1 MIASG
6 WIGLARRRDAGRG
19 AAALSAP
26 HAAFAQAKAPDWPTE
41 RPPRPLAAK
50 SVKFPPYEMRTLPNG
65 LRIVIV
71 QHHEQPSVTVRLLIR
86 AGASSDPKDKP
97 GVATLA
103 AALLDQGTTTRS
115 ASQIADQIDYVG
127 GALATGA
134 GTDLSFINAV
144 VMKDSFD
151 LALNLLSDITRNPAF
166 SPEELD
172 RQREQMLSGLK
183 VSYEDPDY
191 VAEAVVDRLIYGFH
205 PYGRPATGT
214 PASVASITR
223 DDLLAFHRTYFAPNN
238 CILAVVGDLA
248 DGRSHRR
255 RDARVRRLAEE
266 GRAPAARGGGR
277 SARADAPRGGGRS
290 SERRADR
297 DSRRPARDPAQSSR
311 LSAAER
317 DDQHSRRRR
326 RQPPA
331 GRAAPRARPDLRRLG
346 RHEHL
351 QARRAAIIADTDTR
365 TETTAEA
372 LRVVVDE
379 FARLQ
384 RERVGDGELSG
395 AQAYLAG
402 NFPLT
407 IETPDA
413 IAMQVLNALFYDL
426 DLKELETYRERVT
439 AITPD
444 DIQRV
449 AQQYLKPA
457 RLSIVL
463 VGDASKFVKDLK
475 GVGFDEVEL
484 VSLTDLDLTTVN
496 FRRPRASDGESVRR
510 ARHYA
515 PAADGSHHDLV
526 RRGVRRSLRRRAR
539 RGGCAAPSPACAS
552 FGFGGE
558 RLAAAGADLIGDYRG
573 HTVTGLVE
581 VDRASAGHLSV
592 YRRQLVAAAR
602 ERRPDVFVAIDFP
615 DFNFR
620 LGQAIHALGIPV
632 VYYISPQLWAWRPGR
647 LRTMKA
653 FVDRVLPIFPF
664 EEKVYRDAGIPVE
677 FVGHPLIDLATAHG
691 RSRDVPARARA
702 ACRMRRR
709 WRCCRAAGRTS
720 CARSCRI

>member
-1 MIASG
+1 MTARLQGIIKMIVSG
-6 WIGLARRRDAGRG
+6 RIALRRA
-19 AAALSAP
+19 AVCLLLTAALFAP
-26 HAAFAQAKAPDWPTE
+26 HAAFAQTKAPDWPTE

-65 LRIVIV
+65 LRVVIV

-134 GTDLSFINAV
+134 GTDLSFINTV

-191 VAEAVVDRLIYGFH
+191 VAEAVVDRLIFGFH
-205 PYGRPATGT
+205 PYGRPANGT

-238 CILAVVGDLA
+238 CILAVVGDLTTEEA
-248 DGRSHRR
+248 IAGVTRVFGEWQK
-255 RDARVRRLAEE
+255 RDVPL
-266 GRAPAARGGGR
+266 PAAAVVEPPDPTRRVLVVDRPNAVQTEIRVGQLAIARNHPDYLPLNVTTNILGGE
-277 SARADAPRGGGRS
+277 GGN
-290 SERRADR
+290 
-297 DSRRPARDPAQSSR
+297 R
-311 LSAAER
+311 L
-317 DDQHSRRRR
+317 Q
-326 RQPPA
+326 
-331 GRAAPRARPDLRRLG
+331 GVL
-346 RHEHL
+346 RHERGL
-351 QARRAAIIADTDTR
+351 TYGASADMNTYKRAGAIIADTDTR

-449 AQQYLKPA
+449 SKQYLKPA

-484 VSLTDLDLTTVN
+484 VSLPDLDLTTVD
-496 FRRPRASDGESVRR
+496 FRRP
-510 ARHYA
+510 AR
-515 PAADGSHHDLV
+515 
-526 RRGVRRSLRRRAR
+526 
-539 RGGCAAPSPACAS
+539 
-552 FGFGGE
+552 
-558 RLAAAGADLIGDYRG
+558 
-573 HTVTGLVE
+573 
-581 VDRASAGHLSV
+581 
-592 YRRQLVAAAR
+592 
-602 ERRPDVFVAIDFP
+602 
-615 DFNFR
+615 
-620 LGQAIHALGIPV
+620 
-632 VYYISPQLWAWRPGR
+632 
-647 LRTMKA
+647 
-653 FVDRVLPIFPF
+653 
-664 EEKVYRDAGIPVE
+664 
-677 FVGHPLIDLATAHG
+677 ATAKG
-691 RSRDVPARARA
+691 
-702 ACRMRRR
+702 
-709 WRCCRAAGRTS
+709 GG
-720 CARSCRI
+720 

>member
-1 MIASG
+1 MNITQTIASG
-6 WIGLARRRDAGRG
+6 ASGLMLL
-19 AAALSAP
+19 AALAAP
-26 HAAFAQAKAPDWPTE
+26 HASPPAFAQAKAPGWPTE

-71 QHHEQPSVTVRLLIR
+71 QQHEQPSVTVRLLIR
-86 AGASSDPKDKP
+86 AGASSDPKEKP

-166 SPEELD
+166 SPDELD

-191 VAEAVVDRLIYGFH
+191 VAEAVVERLIYGFH

-214 PASVASITR
+214 PASVASISR

-238 CILAVVGDLA
+238 CILAVVGDLQTEEA
-248 DGRSHRR
+248 IAGVT
-255 RDARVRRLAEE
+255 RVFGDWQKKEV
-266 GRAPAARGGGR
+266 P
-277 SARADAPRGGGRS
+277 P
-290 SERRADR
+290 
-297 DSRRPARDPAQSSR
+297 PPAQVVDPPEPTRRVVVVDRPNAVQTEIRVGQLAIPRNHPDYLPLNVTTNILGGEGGNR
-311 LSAAER
+311 L
-317 DDQHSRRRR
+317 Q
-326 RQPPA
+326 
-331 GRAAPRARPDLRRLG
+331 GVL
-346 RHEHL
+346 RHERGL
-351 QARRAAIIADTDTR
+351 TYGASADMNTYKRSGGIIADTDTR

-379 FARLQ
+379 FSRLQ

-426 DLKELETYRERVT
+426 DLKELENYRERVT

-463 VGDASKFVKDLK
+463 VGDASKFVKELK

-496 FRRPRASDGESVRR
+496 FRRP
-510 ARHYA
+510 A
-515 PAADGSHHDLV
+515 PATAKG
-526 RRGVRRSLRRRAR
+526 
-539 RGGCAAPSPACAS
+539 
-552 FGFGGE
+552 GGE
-558 RLAAAGADLIGDYRG
+558 
-573 HTVTGLVE
+573 
-581 VDRASAGHLSV
+581 
-592 YRRQLVAAAR
+592 
-602 ERRPDVFVAIDFP
+602 
-615 DFNFR
+615 
-620 LGQAIHALGIPV
+620 
-632 VYYISPQLWAWRPGR
+632 
-647 LRTMKA
+647 
-653 FVDRVLPIFPF
+653 
-664 EEKVYRDAGIPVE
+664 
-677 FVGHPLIDLATAHG
+677 
-691 RSRDVPARARA
+691 
-702 ACRMRRR
+702 
-709 WRCCRAAGRTS
+709 
-720 CARSCRI
+720 